1 MEKTE
6 NKKISAESILSS
18 LWRILLGAIIAILV
32 LVAGTLAYDKF
43 VKKSPIPSIFGKS
56 LLIIATPSMTG
67 SIEAGDA
74 IIIKKSDDY
83 AVGDV
88 ITYFPADEAT
98 SVTHRIV
105 RIEGDKYY
113 AKGDANNSEDPDPIV
128 ISQIAGKMVG
138 HIPKIG
144 IVIEWLRTWQGIAF
158 MLAVGAVI
166 VALVM
171 VAGKPD
177 EEYAEANAEDSEAG
191 GEAAEPYAGIAVKN
205 AETATPHDEAETA
218 TPRDEAETREDESA
232 AEKDVDR

>member
-105 RIEGDKYY
+105 RIEGDKFY

-177 EEYAEANAEDSEAG
+177 EEYAEAS

-205 AETATPHDEAETA
+205 AETATPHDETGN
-218 TPRDEAETREDESA
+218 REDESA